1 MYASDWGAES
11 VPADGQRCS
20 RFATA
25 QCERYTLAGSRP
37 KKDRTVVT
45 KKRAARKQGPQPS
58 KSYVAELESLSLP
71 KPRST
76 RRRDRGSPGFRLSA
90 HARSR
95 RGADLG

>member
-25 QCERYTLAGSRP
+25 HASATLFAGSRP

-58 KSYVAELESLSLP
+58 KSYVAELESLLLP
-71 KPRST
+71 KPCST
-76 RRRDRGSPGFRLSA
+76 RRRDRRSPGFRLSGTCTIPE
-90 HARSR
+90 R
-95 RGADLG
+95 R